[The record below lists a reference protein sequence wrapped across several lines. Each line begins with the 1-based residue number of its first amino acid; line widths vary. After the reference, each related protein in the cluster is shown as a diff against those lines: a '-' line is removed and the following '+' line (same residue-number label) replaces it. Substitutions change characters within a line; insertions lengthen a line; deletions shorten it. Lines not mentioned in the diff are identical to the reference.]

1 MRKKKV
7 IKAGQKGS
15 EPVIERRF
23 VKVEPLERRIQ
34 TPEKVKQVRS
44 KSNTAT
50 RSETKSSRS
59 KANTSQETKSSSKLS
74 PKSKPGVRAAVKV
87 KATPV
92 KKPIKKAVS
101 SSGESSGKH
110 NQEAK
115 RKKSEGIAI
124 LTESQMEILELEM
137 RARAIKAMLQEAK
150 SKEAKKMKKK

>member
-15 EPVIERRF
+15 EPVTERRF

-44 KSNTAT
+44 KSSTAT

-59 KANTSQETKSSSKLS
+59 KANASQETKSSSKLS
-74 PKSKPGVRAAVKV
+74 RKSKPGVKASVKV

-92 KKPIKKAVS
+92 KKPTKKAVS
-101 SSGESSGKH
+101 SSGESGGKH
-110 NQEAK
+110 NQEGK

-137 RARAIKAMLQEAK
+137 MARAIKAMLQEAK